1 MSRLDGKVAII
12 TGGVKGFG
20 LACAKLFV
28 REGAKVVITDV
39 DVAGA
44 SEALQEIGED
54 KAVFVKQDVAVEDN
68 WEPVFRTAIDKFEK
82 VDILVNNAGILAFD
96 DAENIELDEW
106 HKILSVNLDG
116 IMLGVK
122 YGIRHMKEKGGSIIN
137 MASIAGLIGISN
149 LYAYNASK
157 GGVRLLTNSAAL
169 YCAAKHSPT

>member
-96 DAENIELDEW
+96 DAENIELD
-106 HKILSVNLDG
+106 
-116 IMLGVK
+116 
-122 YGIRHMKEKGGSIIN
+122 
-137 MASIAGLIGISN
+137 
-149 LYAYNASK
+149 
-157 GGVRLLTNSAAL
+157 
-169 YCAAKHSPT
+169 